1 MNKKLFF
8 ALASAMLL
16 TMASCNNDSIYKGF
30 KKMESGAYMKFY
42 ERGDSDQSPRVGD
55 GVKVELAQYFNDSL
69 LMTTAG
75 DHPFE
80 LRVTE
85 AGFVGDVPD
94 ALLMMHIGDSA
105 RLVVLSDSVF
115 INLMQMEKAPEEYS
129 GLPIYYDIKLLSIK
143 PLEEFEAERKAVLD
157 SLRMV
162 ENDYLIGLQADK
174 NNLVTESGVI
184 VLEKTGKG
192 RVAKLGDYIDFDFT
206 ICNKDGDTLFS
217 SFGDEPMEMQLGE
230 EFLSKGV
237 DEGLGMVP
245 EGGTMRYVVP
255 SELAFDSLGYQ
266 SMIAPYA
273 PLVMTVKLNSIMDEA
288 AYREKQAVLEAQKA
302 AEVERKQALEQE
314 MIANYVKDNAI
325 SEEPTESGLYI
336 IRREEGE
343 GNMAQWGEKVAVHY
357 VLKTLKGMTVES
369 SYDYDQPYEFTIGKN
384 EMIPAIEEAL
394 MTMAPGAKVTLIS
407 PSKLAFGE
415 VEIDPEMMPAY
426 SPLLVELELVEIK

>member
-16 TMASCNNDSIYKGF
+16 MVSCNNDSIYKGF

-75 DHPFE
+75 DRPFE

-129 GLPIYYDIKLLSIK
+129 ELPIYYDIKLLSIK

-174 NNLVTESGVI
+174 NNLVTESG
-184 VLEKTGKG
+184 L
-192 RVAKLGDYIDFDFT
+192 
-206 ICNKDGDTLFS
+206 
-217 SFGDEPMEMQLGE
+217 
-230 EFLSKGV
+230 
-237 DEGLGMVP
+237 
-245 EGGTMRYVVP
+245 
-255 SELAFDSLGYQ
+255 
-266 SMIAPYA
+266 
-273 PLVMTVKLNSIMDEA
+273 
-288 AYREKQAVLEAQKA
+288 
-302 AEVERKQALEQE
+302 
-314 MIANYVKDNAI
+314 
-325 SEEPTESGLYI
+325 I
-336 IRREEGE
+336 I
-343 GNMAQWGEKVAVHY
+343 
-357 VLKTLKGMTVES
+357 
-369 SYDYDQPYEFTIGKN
+369 
-384 EMIPAIEEAL
+384 
-394 MTMAPGAKVTLIS
+394 
-407 PSKLAFGE
+407 
-415 VEIDPEMMPAY
+415 
-426 SPLLVELELVEIK
+426 

>member
-1 MNKKLFF
+1 MNKKLSFV
-8 ALASAMLL
+8 LASVLL
-16 TMASCNNDSIYKGF
+16 LMASCNNGSIYKGF
-30 KKMESGAYMKFY
+30 EKMENGAYMKFY
-42 ERGDSDQSPRVGD
+42 ERGDSDQMPRVGD

-75 DHPFE
+75 DRPLE

-85 AGFVGDVPD
+85 ASFVGDVPD

-105 RLVVLSDSVF
+105 RLVVLADSVF
-115 INLMQMEKAPEEYS
+115 IKLMQLEEVPVEYS
-129 GLPIYYDIKLLSIK
+129 GLPIYYDMKLLSIK
-143 PLEEFEAERKAVLD
+143 PFEEFEAERKAVLD

-174 NNLVTESGVI
+174 KNFVTESGVI
-184 VLEKTGKG
+184 VMEKTGKG
-192 RVAKLGDYIDFDFT
+192 RVAKLGEYIDFDFT
-206 ICNKDGDTLFS
+206 ICNKDGDTLLS
-217 SFGDEPMEMQLGE
+217 SFGNESMVMQLGE
-230 EFLSKGV
+230 DFVSKGV

-255 SELAFDSLGYQ
+255 SELAFDSVGYQ

-273 PLVMTVKLNSIMDEA
+273 PLVMTVKMNSIMDEA

-302 AEVERKQALEQE
+302 AEAERKQALEKE
-314 MIANYVKDNAI
+314 MITNYVKDNAI
-325 SEEPTESGLYI
+325 SEKPTESGLYI

-357 VLKTLKGMTVES
+357 VLKTLKGDVVES
-369 SYDYDQPYEFTIGKN
+369 SYDYDKPFEFTIGQN

-394 MTMAPGAKVTLIS
+394 MTMAPGAKVTLIT
-407 PSKLAFGE
+407 PSELAFGE
-415 VEIDPEMMPAY
+415 IELDKDMLPAY
-426 SPLLVELELVEIK
+426 SPLIVELELVEIK

>member
-1 MNKKLFF
+1 MI
-8 ALASAMLL
+8 A
-16 TMASCNNDSIYKGF
+16 
-30 KKMESGAYMKFY
+30 
-42 ERGDSDQSPRVGD
+42 
-55 GVKVELAQYFNDSL
+55 
-69 LMTTAG
+69 
-75 DHPFE
+75 
-80 LRVTE
+80 
-85 AGFVGDVPD
+85 
-94 ALLMMHIGDSA
+94 
-105 RLVVLSDSVF
+105 
-115 INLMQMEKAPEEYS
+115 
-129 GLPIYYDIKLLSIK
+129 
-143 PLEEFEAERKAVLD
+143 
-157 SLRMV
+157 
-162 ENDYLIGLQADK
+162 QADGRVVAEEIQALK
-174 NNLVTESGVI
+174 DVAISLSLSAEDVESMLNLRDSGTSLEAAYK
-184 VLEKTGKG
+184 VLGIPSTATDDEVKAAYRKMALKHHPD

-206 ICNKDGDTLFS
+206 ICNKDGDTLLS
-217 SFGDEPMEMQLGE
+217 SFGDEPVEMQLGE
-230 EFLSKGV
+230 EFISKGA

-266 SMIAPYA
+266 GMIAPYA

-288 AYREKQAVLEAQKA
+288 AYRKKQAALEAEKA
-302 AEVERKQALEQE
+302 AEAERKQALEQE
-314 MIANYVKDNAI
+314 MIANYIKDNAI

-415 VEIDPEMMPAY
+415 VEVDPEMMPAY